1 MELKE
6 GRKGCMMEKKRKAV
20 QKEESPMTITFLGA
34 AHEVTGSCTLIEVGD
49 KKGVVDYGMEQGKDL
64 FENEPLPVSP
74 AALDFALLTHAH
86 IDHAGLLPLLYKQ
99 GFRGTVY
106 ATAATVSLC
115 DIMLR
120 DSANIQI
127 SEAEWQNRK
136 NQRKGGAEVEPLYD
150 LEDVAGLMGLMRP
163 CGYGTMIQV
172 NEAVSIRF
180 TDMGHLLGSA
190 AIEVWLLEG
199 GETRKITFSGDVGN
213 CDQPI
218 LRDPTPVRDTEYL
231 VIEST
236 YGDRLH
242 NTERPDYVAEL
253 AKRIQT
259 TLDRGGNLIIPSFA
273 VGRTQE
279 MLYFIRE
286 IKERGLVTGH
296 GEFPVYVDSPLAI
309 EATSVFLQCD
319 TEFLDE
325 DMQRLIRSG
334 VNPIVFPGLKLAVSQ
349 EESKAINDDKTPKLI
364 ISASGMCDGG
374 RVRHHLKHNLWRPEC
389 TILFVGFQSPGT
401 LGRTLADGVKEV
413 KLFNEEIEVCA
424 EIAALGGVSGHAD
437 KNGLIAWL
445 RGFEQSPRL
454 TFVNHGDP
462 EASEAFT
469 ACLNQEL
476 HIPAFAP
483 YSGTCFD
490 LLSGDFVRV
499 TEAKPIKKQTKERTV
514 SPAFTRLL
522 QAVER
527 LQLAAKACEGRANK
541 ELGHYADQIT
551 RLAEKMEK

>member
-1 MELKE
+1 MK
-6 GRKGCMMEKKRKAV
+6 
-20 QKEESPMTITFLGA
+20 ITFLGA
-34 AHEVTGSCTLIEVGD
+34 AHEVTGSCTLLEVGD
-49 KKGVVDYGMEQGKDL
+49 KKGLVDYGMEQGKDL
-64 FENEPLPVSP
+64 FENEPLPIPPSRI
-74 AALDFALLTHAH
+74 DFVLLTHAH

-99 GFRGTVY
+99 GFRGAVY

-136 NQRKGGAEVEPLYD
+136 NQRKGGAEIEPLYD
-150 LEDVAGLMGLMRP
+150 LDDVAGLMGLMHP

-172 NEAVSIRF
+172 NESVSIRM
-180 TDMGHLLGSA
+180 TDVGHLLGSA
-190 AIEVWLLEG
+190 AIETWLTEDG
-199 GETRKITFSGDVGN
+199 QTRKITFSGDIGN
-213 CDQPI
+213 SDQPI
-218 LRDPTPVRDTEYL
+218 LCDPSPVRDSDYL
-231 VIEST
+231 MIEST

-242 NTERPDYVAEL
+242 STERPDYVASL
-253 AKRIQT
+253 AEKIQQ
-259 TLDRGGNLIIPSFA
+259 TLDRGGNMVIPSFA

-279 MLYFIRE
+279 ILYFIRE

-325 DMQRLIRSG
+325 DMRRLIRSG

-349 EESKAINDDKTPKLI
+349 EESKAINDDKTPKVIL
-364 ISASGMCDGG
+364 SASGMCDAG

-389 TILFVGFQSPGT
+389 AVLFVGYQSAGT
-401 LGRTLADGVKEV
+401 LGRLLVDGIKEV
-413 KLFNEEIEVCA
+413 KLFNEEIEVRA
-424 EIAALGGVSGHAD
+424 EITSLPGVSGHAD

-445 RGFEQSPRL
+445 RGFEHPPKL

-462 EASEAFT
+462 ESADSFT

-476 HIPAFAP
+476 HVPAFAP
-483 YSGTCFD
+483 YSGTSFD
-490 LLSGDFVRV
+490 LLSGEFVHVAQPR
-499 TEAKPIKKQTKERTV
+499 PIKKQMKERTTNPV
-514 SPAFTRLL
+514 FTRLL
-522 QAVER
+522 TAVER
-527 LQLAAKACEGRANK
+527 LMRAAKLCEGRANK
-541 ELGHYADQIT
+541 ELAHYTDQIN